1 MEWTATL
8 QPVSLLIW
16 EAPAQ
21 WSQWAWVRTSR
32 EIPRGSRPRAL
43 MAGYIDV
50 SGDSTL
56 PASTR
61 VRLSPM
67 MRTELTK

>member
-1 MEWTATL
+1 M
-8 QPVSLLIW
+8 IW
-16 EAPAQ
+16 AAPAQ
-21 WSQWAWVRTSR
+21 WSQWAWVRTNR
-32 EIPRGSRPRAL
+32 EISRGSLPKAL
-43 MAGYIDV
+43 MAGYIEV